1 MTQLPSRL
9 ALLSAMFLGNRA
21 NFRSHALSEFALSKT
36 AKFLSN
42 TLAFFDNVDDNE
54 FEIKMDPSVYGIR
67 PQLVDIN
74 TLEFVNDFLLER
86 TGNIVHVVNAVS
98 PAFTSALS
106 FASYLT
112 SMI

>member
-42 TLAFFDNVDDNE
+42 TLAFFDNVDDNLRS
-54 FEIKMDPSVYGIR
+54 KWTPSVYGIR

-106 FASYLT
+106 F
-112 SMI
+112 

>member
-1 MTQLPSRL
+1 
-9 ALLSAMFLGNRA
+9 MFLGNRA
-21 NFRSHALSEFALSKT
+21 NFRSHAISEFSVSKT
-36 AKFLSN
+36 KFIN
-42 TLAFFDNVDDNE
+42 QTLAFFDDDHQNI
-54 FEIKMDPSVYGIR
+54 EIQMDTSVYGIR

-74 TLEFVNDFLLER
+74 KLEFVNDFLLER

-112 SMI
+112 NMI